1 MLFGKENRYQ
11 KEVKPMIYQPNFT
24 SLKRAS
30 FLDIVAL
37 LFISIF
43 LAGQAHAAVGDLD
56 TSFNGTGKVFTNLGV
71 STNWS
76 DDIKVL
82 ADNKF
87 LLVGS
92 VNPGILLVRYNS
104 DGTPDASFGS
114 SGLVISNA
122 GSAGVGVDVQSDG
135 KIIVVGQGSSGT
147 VILRFNPNGS
157 PDNTFGSNG
166 VVSSSQ
172 QGAADVA
179 IQTDDKIVI
188 VGYPAPPSLGLA
200 VRRFNSDGSV
210 DTGFG
215 NSGIATTTFGQNST
229 SASKVALQSD
239 GKIVVAGTF
248 DGPGGHDFV
257 VARFNVNGS
266 LDGTFGGGNQ
276 RVSLNG
282 VQICQG
288 LTIQSDGKIILAG
301 TNTTLNDNYD
311 FFLVR
316 FNPNGT
322 IDTDFGGGLLTVN
335 ISPGPDY
342 IFDVAVQND
351 GKILAFGQTQEEF
364 LTHFIVTRLN
374 SNGSFDTTFG
384 SGGKTIVGF
393 NPLSSR
399 AIAAGLRNDGQIIS
413 IGNAGIDLAISQ
425 ISPTGTIQ
433 VQRRDNFGRGND
445 TAQDV
450 AVQPD
455 GKIVAVGYSQYGNSN
470 GFSLARYLPNGALD
484 NSFGI
489 GGKATT
495 QFNDRTEAFGIALQ
509 PDGKMVVVG
518 RIGGYPLYRLLLVR
532 YNADGSL
539 DKSFGTGGSTILS
552 SSAGTAGS
560 DVAIQPDGKIAVAG
574 MINQS
579 FQTVMFQLMVARF
592 NADGSRDS
600 GFANNGIYVANASPA
615 NALAIQPDGK
625 IVAGGAQLIRL
636 TSNGAVDSTFN
647 SGVAVTLA
655 LTVNEIALQPDGKIA
670 LGGTAIPDFAIARYN
685 SNGAPDSGFGANGIT
700 FINFGNNND
709 VANSLVLQSDGAIIA
724 GGYSESGSPV
734 QRNFAL
740 ARVTSNGILDNG
752 FGIGGKIITALG
764 TGNEQIL
771 GLALQRNGRLV
782 AVGEAKT
789 GTDFDY
795 VVTRYFT
802 RTESPFDFDGDGK
815 TDISIFRPSNG
826 EWWLLRSS
834 DGGNGAVRFGNSS
847 DKIVPADYT
856 GDGKTDTAIW
866 RPSSG
871 VWFVLRSEDFSFYA
885 FPFGSNGDTP
895 APGDYDGDGK
905 ADATVFRPSSGTWYI
920 NRSSDGG
927 TTIQQFGQNGDVPVA
942 GDYDADGKTDI
953 AIYRVSLGEWWIQRS
968 TAGTIVFQFGN
979 SSDKPVQ
986 GDYTGDGR
994 DDVAF
999 WRPSTGEW
1007 FVLRSENQSYYAF
1020 HFGANGDVPAP
1031 GDYDGDGKFDAAIF
1045 RPTGS
1050 TWYIQR
1056 STAGILIRGFGQ
1068 SGDLPVPGAFVP

>member
-1 MLFGKENRYQ
+1 
-11 KEVKPMIYQPNFT
+11 MIYKTNFS
-24 SLKRAS
+24 SLKRAF
-30 FLDIVAL
+30 FLDIFIL
-37 LFISIF
+37 LSISIF
-43 LAGQAHAAVGDLD
+43 LAGQAHAAPGDLD
-56 TSFNGTGKVFTNLGV
+56 TSLNGTGKVFTNLGV
-71 STNWS
+71 SINWA
-76 DDIKVL
+76 DDIEVL
-82 ADNKF
+82 PDNKF
-87 LLVGS
+87 LVVGS
-92 VNPGILLVRYNS
+92 VNPGILLLRYNS
-104 DGTPDASFGS
+104 DGTLDTSFGS
-114 SGLVISNA
+114 NGLVISNVS
-122 GSAGVGVDVQSDG
+122 SAGVGVDVQSDG
-135 KIIVVGQGSSGT
+135 KIIVVGPGSSGA

-166 VVSSSQ
+166 IVTSSLV
-172 QGAADVA
+172 GAADVA
-179 IQTDDKIVI
+179 VQTDNKIVI
-188 VGYPAPPSLGLA
+188 VGYTQTTPGIA

-215 NSGIATTTFGQNST
+215 NNGVTSTTFGENSQT
-229 SASKVALQSD
+229 ASKVAIQSD
-239 GKIVVAGTF
+239 GKIVVAGTAE
-248 DGPGGHDFV
+248 GPGGHDFA

-266 LDGTFGGGNQ
+266 LDGTFGGGTQ
-276 RVSLNG
+276 RVTLNG
-282 VQICQG
+282 IQICYG
-288 LTIQSDGKIILAG
+288 LAIQPDGKIILAG
-301 TNTTLNDNYD
+301 QNTTLNDNYD

-316 FNPNGT
+316 FNPNGS

-342 IFDVAVQND
+342 IYDIALQND

-374 SNGSFDTTFG
+374 SNGSFDMTFG
-384 SGGKTIVGF
+384 SGGKTIVEF
-393 NPLSSR
+393 DPLSSR
-399 AIAAGLRNDGQIIS
+399 AFAAGLRNDGQIITV
-413 IGNAGIDLAISQ
+413 GVAGIDLAMTQ
-425 ISPTGTIQ
+425 ISPTGTVQ

-455 GKIVAVGYSQYGNSN
+455 GKIVAVGYSQNGNSN
-470 GFSLARYLPNGALD
+470 DFSLARYLVNGQLD
-484 NSFGI
+484 TSFGV
-489 GGKATT
+489 GGKVTT
-495 QFNDRTEAFGIALQ
+495 QFNNRTEAFGIALQ
-509 PDGKMVVVG
+509 PDGKIVVVG
-518 RIGGYPLYRLLLVR
+518 RIGGYPFFSVVLVR
-532 YNADGSL
+532 YNPDGSL
-539 DKSFGTGGSTILS
+539 DEFFGTGGTAILS
-552 SSAGTAGS
+552 VSPSIAGS
-560 DVAIQPDGKIAVAG
+560 DVAIQPDGKIVVAG
-574 MINQS
+574 FINQS
-579 FQTVMFQLMVARF
+579 FMTVIFQFMVARL
-592 NADGSRDS
+592 NPDGSRDS
-600 GFANNGIYVANASPA
+600 GFANNGVYVTNASPA
-615 NALAIQPDGK
+615 NAVVIQPDGR
-625 IVAGGAQLIRL
+625 ILAGGAQLIRL
-636 TSNGAVDSTFN
+636 KSDGAVDSSFN
-647 SGVAVTLA
+647 SGNPVNLA
-655 LTVNEIALQPDGKIA
+655 LTINDMALQPDGKIV
-670 LGGTAIPDFAIARYN
+670 LGGTAIPDFAIARYL
-685 SNGAPDSGFGANGIT
+685 SNGNPDSGFGANGIR
-700 FINFGNNND
+700 FIDFGGNE

-740 ARVTSNGILDNG
+740 ARVTSSGILDNR
-752 FGIGGKIITALG
+752 FGTGGKVITALG

-795 VVTRYFT
+795 VVTRYFAQT
-802 RTESPFDFDGDGK
+802 RSPFDFDGDDK
-815 TDISIFRPSNG
+815 TDLSIFRPSNG
-826 EWWLLRSS
+826 EWWFLRSS
-834 DGGNGAVRFGNSS
+834 DGGNGAVQFGNSS
-847 DKIVPADYT
+847 DKLVPGDFT

-895 APGDYDGDGK
+895 ASGDFDGDGK

-927 TTIQQFGQNGDVPVA
+927 TTIQQFGQNGDVPVV
-942 GDYDADGKTDI
+942 GDYDGDGKSDI

-968 TAGTIVFQFGN
+968 TGGTIVFQFGN

-986 GDYTGDGR
+986 GDYTGDAK

-1007 FVLRSENQSYYAF
+1007 FILRSENQSYYSF
-1020 HFGANGDVPAP
+1020 HFGANGDVPLR

-1056 STAGILIRGFGQ
+1056 STAGLLIRGFGQ
-1068 SGDLPVPGAFVP
+1068 GGDLPVPNAFVP